1 MDTRQHLSLR
11 HAGLAAMVCLAAH
24 NCVADDCSTE
34 TLSSVFLSP
43 TVPVDLFSN
52 PNGSSLTPQEIDEVR
67 ASIGKIRLSLGP
79 ISSMVSVGNPYL
91 SRSLDI
97 TVGANAKAAGYAF
110 SPRSY
115 AAGTTK
121 AGQVVIT
128 FGTAPRSELCK
139 IFWVRVSIPAD
150 SANRGNANHD
160 QAL

>member
-1 MDTRQHLSLR
+1 
-11 HAGLAAMVCLAAH
+11 MVCLAAQ
-24 NCVADDCSTE
+24 NCVASACSTE
-34 TLSSVFLSP
+34 TLSSVFLSA

-52 PNGSSLTPQEIDEVR
+52 PDGGSLTPQEIDEVQ
-67 ASIGKIRLSLGP
+67 ASITKIRLSLGP
-79 ISSMVSVGNPYL
+79 ISSMVSVGDRSL

-97 TVGANAKAAGYAF
+97 TVGANAKATGYAF

-150 SANRGNANHD
+150 SAKRELATHD

>member
-1 MDTRQHLSLR
+1 ML
-11 HAGLAAMVCLAAH
+11 CLAAQH
-24 NCVADDCSTE
+24 CVASACSTE

-43 TVPVDLFSN
+43 TVPVELFSN
-52 PNGSSLTPQEIDEVR
+52 PNGDSLTSQEIDEVR
-67 ASIGKIRLSLGP
+67 ASIAKIRLSLGP
-79 ISSMVSVGNPYL
+79 ISSMVRVGNPYL
-91 SRSLDI
+91 SRSVDI
-97 TVGANAKAAGYAF
+97 TVGANAKSTGYAF

-128 FGTAPRSELCK
+128 FGTAPRSELCN

-150 SANRGNANHD
+150 NATRGNAVHD